1 MSWYYYRLIP
11 VGGKSE
17 ALLLEKYDYHKN
29 TLKAFIS
36 MRRVRRRPQISI
48 PFPLRISAW
57 FAEHKE
63 LLEYFPRRVLV
74 IIPFNID
81 SEEDINALM
90 SIVKALYGFRDA
102 GELVKDKVKAGRVK
116 PIETGL
122 DPHYRLFLNA
132 KTSTKLT
139 IDELYDLLRKVSS
152 EKTEDASTP

>member
-11 VGGKSE
+11 VGGKSD

-29 TLKAFIS
+29 VLKGFIS
-36 MRRVRRRPQISI
+36 MRRVRRRPQISV
-48 PFPLRISAW
+48 PFPLRISSW

>member
-29 TLKAFIS
+29 VLKAFIS

-57 FAEHKE
+57 YAEHKE
-63 LLEYFPRRVLV
+63 LLEFFPRRVLV
-74 IIPFNID
+74 IIPFNVD
-81 SEEDINALM
+81 SEEDINVLM
-90 SIVKALYGFRDA
+90 DIVKALYGFKDT
-102 GELVKDKVKAGRVK
+102 GELYNEKVRAGRVK
-116 PIETGL
+116 PIEVGL

-132 KTSTKLT
+132 NTSTKVT
-139 IDELYDLLRKVSS
+139 IDKLYDLLRKAGG
-152 EKTEDASTP
+152 EEIEDASTP